1 MSKLCVGSMVLSIC
15 STNCYI
21 IYHEGDNRV
30 IVVDPAD
37 HGDRIYAALQQK
49 GFKVQAVLLT
59 HGHFDHI
66 WGCKKLLDA
75 LNASGEE
82 PKVLMYACEKEKALL
97 GDAGMNVSEQAGRA
111 CTVDADV
118 YLKDGETKT
127 IADMTFRV
135 IWTPGHTEGSC
146 CFYFEEDGVLIT
158 GDTLFAESVG
168 RTDFPTG
175 SSAKLGQ
182 SIKEKLFVL
191 PEETKCFPGHG
202 PQTTIG
208 YEKENNP
215 FIY

>member
-1 MSKLCVGSMVLSIC
+1 MAKLCVGSMVLSIC

-21 IYHEGDNRV
+21 IYREGDDRV

-37 HGDRIYAALQQK
+37 HGDRIYAALEQK
-49 GFKVQAVLLT
+49 GFKVQAILLT

-75 LNASGEE
+75 LNKEEASQ
-82 PKVLMYACEKEKALL
+82 KVLLYACEHERELL
-97 GDAGMNVSEQAGRA
+97 NDVEMNVSEQAGRA
-111 CTVDADV
+111 CTANADV
-118 YLKDGETKT
+118 YLKDGEEMT
-127 IADMTFRV
+127 IADMKFRV

-146 CFYFEEDGVLIT
+146 CYYFEDDGVLVT

-175 SSAKLGQ
+175 SSAKLCN

-191 PEETKCFPGHG
+191 PDETKCFPGHG
-202 PQTTIG
+202 AQTTIG

-215 FIY
+215 FVY